1 MAKRRKTILREM
13 PQEVKVNALF
23 LDYDGTISSLKVP
36 RFKSKVLPANMS
48 VLRKISQLIPVA
60 IVTTKDLSFI
70 RRRTPFA
77 HAWSALGGL
86 ETKIGD
92 SVITASYPTKMKQH
106 IKAALKYAR
115 SISGSDI
122 IIEEK
127 SDSKR
132 SIVAFSV
139 DWRNTKNIVKARE
152 KALEIS
158 SYCEKL
164 RLKII
169 KYDRQPFYDV
179 FPRSVNKGIA
189 LLKLK
194 EKLALSNG
202 ILYLGDSVVD
212 NSAFA
217 VADVGI
223 GVIHDE
229 TSINLVCDYFVKF
242 EEVAAFLRSLLENG
256 FRFSPKLPMVLHR
269 TEAVRILLK
278 KNSDK

>member
-1 MAKRRKTILREM
+1 MAKRRRTILKET

-48 VLRKISQLIPVA
+48 VLRKISQHIPVA

-70 RRRTPFA
+70 TGRTPFA
-77 HAWSALGGL
+77 HAWCVLGGL

-92 SVITASYPTKMKQH
+92 SVITSSYPTKMKQH

-127 SDSKR
+127 SDSKG
-132 SIVAFSV
+132 SVVAFSV

-164 RLKII
+164 RLKTI
-169 KYDRQPFYDV
+169 KYEGQPFFDV
-179 FPRSVNKGIA
+179 FPRSVNKGMA

-194 EKLALSNG
+194 QKLALSNG
-202 ILYLGDSVVD
+202 ILYMGDSVVD
-212 NSAFA
+212 NSAFT

-242 EEVAAFLRSLLENG
+242 EKVAAFLRSLLENG
-256 FRFSPKLPMVLHR
+256 FTFSPKFPMVLQR
-269 TEAVRILLK
+269 TEAVRILSK
-278 KNSDK
+278 KKL